1 MEPLSLDNFIIGH
14 WRRPF
19 TTAMWSLSLSLS
31 LPSRHSRSA
40 DRQNDCRG
48 ETAGRGR
55 FADDGNCAPSSSSL
69 LASRIPILQHIL
81 KILHNLMCA
90 PRGPICGSR
99 NRESF
104 YDPAV
109 IASLNVRV
117 TWPSVLN
124 QPAHESWKILPA
136 ETTTRLSCSFLES
149 IREQQFRSRLISHRS
164 SSFDTHGRWTRES
177 PQ

>member
-1 MEPLSLDNFIIGH
+1 
-14 WRRPF
+14 
-19 TTAMWSLSLSLS
+19 
-31 LPSRHSRSA
+31 
-40 DRQNDCRG
+40 
-48 ETAGRGR
+48 
-55 FADDGNCAPSSSSL
+55 
-69 LASRIPILQHIL
+69 
-81 KILHNLMCA
+81 MCA

-136 ETTTRLSCSFLES
+136 ETTTRLLLVSRIDSRAAVSLSFNFASIVEFRHAREMGSSDSRIAAVNGEVEITHPKTRYFWARNFSAEKKES
-149 IREQQFRSRLISHRS
+149 RGDREREREGSASKFVELGGSGPGGGNSEENFSHNKTNDAPSRM
-164 SSFDTHGRWTRES
+164 
-177 PQ
+177 